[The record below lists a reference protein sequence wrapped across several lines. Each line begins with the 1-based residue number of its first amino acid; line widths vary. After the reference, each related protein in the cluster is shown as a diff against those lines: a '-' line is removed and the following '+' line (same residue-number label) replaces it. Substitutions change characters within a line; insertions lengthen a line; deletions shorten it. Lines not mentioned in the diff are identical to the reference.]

1 MALNREMMAE
11 TASKYTWKDSF
22 ICTFKDRRTI
32 LRILSEVVTFK
43 DFESIAFFQV
53 SVHLWDFGNYWGF
66 LWKSEDVLWFCSE
79 NGE

>member
-11 TASKYTWKDSF
+11 KASTYTRKDSF
-22 ICTFKDRRTI
+22 ICTFKDRHTI
-32 LRILSEVVTFK
+32 LRILSVVVKFK
-43 DFESIAFFQV
+43 DFESIVIFQV